1 MKLIH
6 RALLVFT
13 LLASLGTALGQARPQ
28 VVVTTHPYYDIVR
41 QIGGDLIDATRLL
54 PVGASPHSYEPSPRA
69 VLGISQAD
77 LLIRNGG
84 IGLDDWLL
92 PLISASGTKAPLLSI
107 MDSISFTPLGTSHHH
122 SHDDDHAHEPEH
134 DDHEHSEDA
143 THDTALDEPL
153 FVNPH
158 IWLDATIMMSAAR
171 VISDALS
178 EIDPANTASYQAN
191 TERLLAD
198 LAALDQEL
206 LATLEPIRGAAF
218 VPFHDA
224 WPYFADRYGL
234 DLVVEIEPFPGRE
247 PSPDYLLYALGLI
260 AETDAKAI
268 FSERQLSPRPAA
280 VVAEAAG
287 LPLYILD
294 PEGGGASDVESYQ
307 ELLRFN
313 AAVIL
318 EALGGAQD

>member
-1 MKLIH
+1 MRNTIRK
-6 RALLVFT
+6 ALLAFM
-13 LLASLGTALGQARPQ
+13 LLASPGVTLGQAKPR
-28 VVVTTHPYYDIVR
+28 VVVTIHPYYDIVR

-54 PVGASPHSYEPSPRA
+54 PVGASPHSYDPSPRA
-69 VLGISQAD
+69 VIRISQAD

-84 IGLDDWLL
+84 AGLDEWLL
-92 PLISASGTKAPLLSI
+92 PLIAASGTKAPLLSI
-107 MDSISFTPLGTSHHH
+107 MDSIKFTPLGTSHRSHEPDDH
-122 SHDDDHAHEPEH
+122 GHDDEDVAPEV
-134 DDHEHSEDA
+134 
-143 THDTALDEPL
+143 T

-158 IWLDATIMMSAAR
+158 IWLDASIMMSAAQ

-178 EIDPANTASYQAN
+178 EIDPMNALSYQAN

-198 LAALDQEL
+198 LVALDQEL
-206 LATLEPIRGAAF
+206 IIMLEPVRGAAF

-224 WPYFADRYGL
+224 WPYFANRYGL

-247 PSPDYLLYALGLI
+247 PSPEYLLYALGLI
-260 AETDAKAI
+260 AETEAKAI

-287 LPLYILD
+287 LPLYMLD
-294 PEGGGASDVESYQ
+294 PEGGGATDVESYQ

-318 EALGGAQD
+318 EALGTED